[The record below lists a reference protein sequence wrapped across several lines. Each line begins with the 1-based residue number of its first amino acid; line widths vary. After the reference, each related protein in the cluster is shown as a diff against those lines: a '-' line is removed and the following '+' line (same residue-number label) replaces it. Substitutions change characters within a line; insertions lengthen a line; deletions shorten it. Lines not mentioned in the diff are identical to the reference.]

1 MSLKDIGKY
10 DVSEEAQALKD
21 KLASQDTENAGL
33 RSHLMKRE
41 AELEEIKTSLNET
54 LYKLSAEADRALRLE
69 SDLARRSD
77 ELKIEKVASRNGE
90 AALLAAQDRLKAEE
104 RTARELEATLDT
116 MSCQSESI
124 RAQTFK
130 LEIEKRNMESRVRE
144 LERMLE
150 NTKPQPTA
158 TSRLPQR
165 GGRPRSS
172 SVSSFRSPALEQEL
186 NDTKILLADK
196 EKVLRDMETKLARAR
211 EDLVKTQNT
220 QFSAEKIM
228 QARIAELRS
237 VIEDKDEEL
246 EVLKSS
252 QGPGNAMEREE
263 ELLKRI
269 DEDEVKIE
277 TLESLL
283 REQQSGPTQAAYD
296 KLQRKLRAESEKL
309 TCSEKRVRDL
319 MEEKKEAQDA
329 CANLH
334 QELDRANRLLHDSEK
349 RVRALM
355 VTESGL
361 QQELMDLRCDKE
373 STATDQDH
381 MDIDV
386 EDIRSNFDSSFLY
399 PNCSTP
405 LPPINTNGS
414 AHPDE
419 ATLANYIETLLRAV
433 DRIRSERDD
442 LRRALEFSETEAQI
456 TVQTLEKRIHTLTQE
471 ADEVSA
477 YNQQSKR
484 LVLFVTA
491 LGVVVDHLRSRLH
504 AAEQNQVLDHSQLVA
519 ERDAT
524 LRDLQNK
531 FEVSCQ
537 QLTASA
543 ESHSHLLLLVT
554 ELEVKVQ
561 SLTVEVQAAESSH
574 EDTRNGLQQTEERL
588 AELTRAYQNIES
600 ERNSLSLQVTNLQT
614 DLEVAQ
620 EELTDAHNRYS
631 TLQAQ
636 QLSTMSATGV
646 AHALR
651 EQIQELEGRVN
662 RRTEQIGVHQH
673 DIRRLETNL
682 KLQEERISEMMSE
695 LEMMSA
701 QKEAMVED
709 CAEARDARDQAV
721 TSLEAA
727 ELEVEKLQEENVSL
741 KATHSDELSSM
752 VAIVAQATSNARR
765 AQLMVDQHLAEEPQM
780 LSKIAVLTAQ
790 NLEFSE
796 DIRVLAGEKEVL
808 IQNLT
813 ESVASLS
820 CLEALRSQERTEMD
834 QLVVSLATVREALSS
849 SDCSLEKSRQNVA
862 ALQAQ
867 LTSCRCALEDK
878 VATLELRDAR
888 LAILEQNLAE
898 ISNESAAASTRRISE
913 YQGQLQSLQ
922 DELDELRTRYQITCE
937 SLSRAQDDL
946 QERIQEPQASESNA
960 ELQDLHAR
968 YAVEVRDLR
977 ERLEHTSQEL
987 SQATQLLQ
995 SADLRFAE
1003 VQERNREL
1011 NDQIAALT
1019 DDNQR
1024 RTVTEESLRV
1034 RHVEEL
1040 DILQKTLSNTQN
1052 ELAVAKEE
1060 CQRLANLVEQ
1070 STNELEL
1077 ARQAHMDALREAE
1090 QQVRELQDDQEQ
1102 KDAALKANETDL
1114 QDLRISLDERSR
1126 EQDLLHT
1133 QLQNEVACRKQDQA
1147 AFNDQLSSHADH
1159 QVKFDALKAELQQVN
1174 EATRWRLEQAEAEL
1188 SSLQAEKQSLQVE
1201 TTSLEAEIQR
1211 SMSLTRFLE
1220 QQVRESEITN
1230 SSLKETLE
1238 QIQLRLAQSEK
1249 AGKTAELSLALQTTQ
1264 HEKAMS
1270 SLRWELDAVRSE
1282 PKLRDV
1288 VAELKEK
1295 NREMDQLLQSK
1306 CSEIEDYDDRI
1317 LEALKAN
1324 KKLSTKVEALTR
1336 KVQNLQSKLASTKES
1351 AQTPPVNLAAP
1362 SVQTGPPIVPPVPR
1376 VSIFTDTKPI
1386 LGRDRTMS
1394 NTSAASRS
1402 QTPERKP
1409 MQPSMM
1415 QTGIPE
1421 EEVPTSAG
1429 KKRRAPDCDDRE
1441 TVPPEGRYTSD
1452 SDMQAATTPRL
1463 RKTLHSSRSGFTPV
1477 RSARNIA
1484 SLPSP
1489 GKRVT
1494 TTISDVTNS
1503 PRSTSDP
1510 QTSRNSSKRTWL
1522 GKIRGGVPQSN
1533 NPGGRVVS
1541 SRANVFE
1548 KMPNVP
1554 RSS

>member
-33 RSHLMKRE
+33 RSRLMKRE

-54 LYKLSAEADRALRLE
+54 LYKLSAEAGRALRLE

-77 ELKIEKVASRNGE
+77 ELKIEKMASRNGE

-104 RTARELEATLDT
+104 RAARELEATLDT
-116 MSCQSESI
+116 MSCQSESV
-124 RAQTFK
+124 RAQTSK
-130 LEIEKRNMESRVRE
+130 LETEKRNMESRVRE

-150 NTKPQPTA
+150 NTKSQPTA
-158 TSRLPQR
+158 NSRLPQR

-186 NDTKILLADK
+186 NDTKVLLADK
-196 EKVLRDMETKLARAR
+196 EKILRDMEVKLARAQ

-220 QFSAEKIM
+220 QFSAEKTM

-252 QGPGNAMEREE
+252 QGAGNAMEREE

-283 REQQSGPTQAAYD
+283 REQQTYD
-296 KLQRKLRAESEKL
+296 KLQRRLRAESEKL

-329 CANLH
+329 CTNLR
-334 QELDRANRLLHDSEK
+334 QELDRADRLLHDSEK

-361 QQELMDLRCDKE
+361 QQELMDLRCNEE
-373 STATDQDH
+373 STRHSTVTDQDH

-405 LPPINTNGS
+405 LPPTNTNDS
-414 AHPDE
+414 PHPDE
-419 ATLANYIETLLRAV
+419 ATLANYIET
-433 DRIRSERDD
+433 IRSERDD
-442 LRRALEFSETEAQI
+442 LRRALEFSETEARI

-471 ADEVSA
+471 TDGVSA
-477 YNQQSKR
+477 YNQQSKP
-484 LVLFVTA
+484 
-491 LGVVVDHLRSRLH
+491 LGVVVNHLRSRLH
-504 AAEQNQVLDHSQLVA
+504 AAEQNQVLNHSQSVA

-524 LRDLQNK
+524 LRELQSK

-537 QLTASA
+537 QLIASE
-543 ESHSHLLLLVT
+543 ESRSHLLPLVT
-554 ELEVKVQ
+554 ELEAKVQ

-574 EDTRNGLQQTEERL
+574 EDTRDGLQQTEERL
-588 AELTRAYQNIES
+588 AEFTRAYQNIES
-600 ERNSLSLQVTNLQT
+600 ELTNLQT
-614 DLEVAQ
+614 DLEAAQ

-631 TLQAQ
+631 ALQAQ
-636 QLSTMSATGV
+636 QLSTMSATG
-646 AHALR
+646 
-651 EQIQELEGRVN
+651 IQELEGRVN
-662 RRTEQIGVHQH
+662 RRTEQIGIHQH
-673 DIRRLETNL
+673 DICRLETNL
-682 KLQEERISEMMSE
+682 KLQEERNLRDDVGAGDDVGAKGGNGSR
-695 LEMMSA
+695 
-701 QKEAMVED
+701 
-709 CAEARDARDQAV
+709 ARGGKVAGGERQ
-721 TSLEAA
+721 S
-727 ELEVEKLQEENVSL
+727 Q
-741 KATHSDELSSM
+741 ATHNDELSSM
-752 VAIVAQATSNARR
+752 VAIVAQAMSNARR
-765 AQLMVDQHLAEEPQM
+765 AQCMVDQHLAEEPQM
-780 LSKIAVLTAQ
+780 LSKIAVLTAH
-790 NLEFSE
+790 NSKLSE
-796 DIRVLAGEKEVL
+796 DVGVLAGEKEVL
-808 IQNLT
+808 IRDLA

-820 CLEALRSQERTEMD
+820 CLEALRSQERTEVD

-849 SDCSLEKSRQNVA
+849 SDCNLEKSRQDVA

-867 LTSCRCALEDK
+867 LSSSRCALENK
-878 VATLELRDAR
+878 IATLEVRDAR

-898 ISNESAAASTRRISE
+898 ISDESAVASTRRISE

-922 DELDELRTRYQITCE
+922 DELDELRTSHQITCE

-946 QERIQEPQASESNA
+946 QERIQEPQASESSA

-968 YAVEVRDLR
+968 RAVEVRDLQ
-977 ERLEHTSQEL
+977 ERLEDTNQEL
-987 SQATQLLQ
+987 SRATQLLQ

-1003 VQERNREL
+1003 LQERNREL
-1011 NDQIAALT
+1011 NNQIAALT
-1019 DDNQR
+1019 DDDQR
-1024 RTVTEESLRV
+1024 RAVTEDSLLRV
-1034 RHVEEL
+1034 KHVEEL

-1052 ELAVAKEE
+1052 ELAAAKEE
-1060 CQRLANLVEQ
+1060 CRRLADLVEQ
-1070 STNELEL
+1070 STNELVL
-1077 ARQAHMDALREAE
+1077 ARQAHMDALRQAE
-1090 QQVRELQDDQEQ
+1090 QQVRELQDDQEE
-1102 KDAALKANETDL
+1102 KDALLKANERVL
-1114 QDLRISLDERSR
+1114 QDFRINLDERSR
-1126 EQDLLHT
+1126 EQDLLRT
-1133 QLQNEVACRKQDQA
+1133 QLQNEITCRKQDQA
-1147 AFNDQLSSHADH
+1147 AFNDQLSSHADR
-1159 QVKFDALKAELQQVN
+1159 QAKFDALKAELRQAN

-1211 SMSLTRFLE
+1211 SMSLTRYLE
-1220 QQVRESEITN
+1220 QQVRESEISN

-1249 AGKTAELSLALQTTQ
+1249 AGKAAELSLALQTTQ
-1264 HEKAMS
+1264 HEKAVS
-1270 SLRWELDAVRSE
+1270 SLRWELDAVHSE
-1282 PKLRDV
+1282 PKLHDV
-1288 VAELKEK
+1288 VAELEEK

-1306 CSEIEDYDDRI
+1306 CAEIEDYDDRI

-1336 KVQNLQSKLASTKES
+1336 KVLNLQSRLASTKES
-1351 AQTPPVNLAAP
+1351 AQTPPANLAAP
-1362 SVQTGPPIVPPVPR
+1362 SVQTAPPPPPPIVSPVPR
-1376 VSIFTDTKPI
+1376 VSIFTDAKGI
-1386 LGRDRTMS
+1386 LSRDRTTS

-1409 MQPSMM
+1409 MQRGMT

-1429 KKRRAPDCDDRE
+1429 KKRRAPDYDDRE

-1477 RSARNIA
+1477 RSARNIV

-1489 GKRVT
+1489 GKRAT

-1541 SRANVFE
+1541 SRVNVFE
-1548 KMPNVP
+1548 KMPNIP

>member
-1 MSLKDIGKY
+1 
-10 DVSEEAQALKD
+10 
-21 KLASQDTENAGL
+21 
-33 RSHLMKRE
+33 MKRE
-41 AELEEIKTSLNET
+41 AELEEIKTSFNET

-77 ELKIEKVASRNGE
+77 ELKIEKMTSRNGE
-90 AALLAAQDRLKAEE
+90 AALLAAQDRLKTEE
-104 RTARELEATLDT
+104 RAARELEATLDT
-116 MSCQSESI
+116 MSCQSESV
-124 RAQTFK
+124 RAQAFK
-130 LEIEKRNMESRVRE
+130 LETEKRNMESRVRE

-158 TSRLPQR
+158 NSRLPQR

-186 NDTKILLADK
+186 NDTKVLLADK
-196 EKVLRDMETKLARAR
+196 DKNLRDMEAKLARAQ

-220 QFSAEKIM
+220 QFSAEKTM
-228 QARIAELRS
+228 QARIAELKS

-252 QGPGNAMEREE
+252 QGAGNAMEREE

-296 KLQRKLRAESEKL
+296 KLQRRLRAESEKL
-309 TCSEKRVRDL
+309 TCSEKRARDL
-319 MEEKKEAQDA
+319 MEEKKEVQDA
-329 CANLH
+329 CANLR
-334 QELDRANRLLHDSEK
+334 QELDRANQLLHDSEK

-361 QQELMDLRCDKE
+361 QQELMDLQCNEESTRH

-405 LPPINTNGS
+405 LPPTNTSGS

-442 LRRALEFSETEAQI
+442 LRRALEFSETETRI
-456 TVQTLEKRIHTLTQE
+456 TVRTLEKRIHTLTQE
-471 ADEVSA
+471 ADRLLA
-477 YNQQSKR
+477 YNRQSKR
-484 LVLFVTA
+484 LVLFITA
-491 LGVVVDHLRSRLH
+491 LGVVVNHLRSRLH
-504 AAEQNQVLDHSQLVA
+504 AAEQNQVLDHSQSVA

-524 LRDLQNK
+524 LRDLQSK

-537 QLTASA
+537 QLTASE
-543 ESHSHLLLLVT
+543 ESRSHLLLLVT
-554 ELEVKVQ
+554 ELEAKVQ

-574 EDTRNGLQQTEERL
+574 EDTRDGLQQTEEQL

-600 ERNSLSLQVTNLQT
+600 ERNSLSLQVTNIQT

-631 TLQAQ
+631 ALQAQ
-636 QLSTMSATGV
+636 QLSTMSATGI
-646 AHALR
+646 AHTLR

-662 RRTEQIGVHQH
+662 RRTEQIGIHQH

-721 TSLEAA
+721 TNLEAA
-727 ELEVEKLQEENVSL
+727 ELEVERLQEENDSL
-741 KATHSDELSSM
+741 KTTHSDELSSM
-752 VAIVAQATSNARR
+752 VVTVAQAMSNARR
-765 AQLMVDQHLAEEPQM
+765 AQCMVDQHLAEEPQI
-780 LSKIAVLTAQ
+780 LSKIAVLTAH
-790 NLEFSE
+790 NSKLSE
-796 DIRVLAGEKEVL
+796 DIGVLAGEKEVL
-808 IQNLT
+808 IRDLG
-813 ESVASLS
+813 ESIASLS
-820 CLEALRSQERTEMD
+820 HLEALRSQERTEMD

-849 SDCSLEKSRQNVA
+849 SDCNLEKSRQEVA
-862 ALQAQ
+862 TLQAQ
-867 LTSCRCALEDK
+867 LSSSRCALEDK
-878 VATLELRDAR
+878 VATLEVRDAR
-888 LAILEQNLAE
+888 LAVLEQNLAE

-913 YQGQLQSLQ
+913 HQGQLQSLQ
-922 DELDELRTRYQITCE
+922 DELDELRTRHQITCE

-946 QERIQEPQASESNA
+946 QEPQASESSA
-960 ELQDLHAR
+960 ALQDLHAR
-968 YAVEVRDLR
+968 HAVEVRDLQ
-977 ERLEHTSQEL
+977 ERLKHTSQEL
-987 SQATQLLQ
+987 SRATQLSQ

-1011 NDQIAALT
+1011 NNQIAALT
-1019 DDNQR
+1019 DDDQKR
-1024 RTVTEESLRV
+1024 AVTEDSLRAK
-1034 RHVEEL
+1034 HVEEL
-1040 DILQKTLSNTQN
+1040 DILRNTLSNTQN
-1052 ELAVAKEE
+1052 ELTAAKEE
-1060 CQRLANLVEQ
+1060 CQRLADLVEQ
-1070 STNELEL
+1070 SINELEL
-1077 ARQAHMDALREAE
+1077 ARQAHMDALRQAE
-1090 QQVRELQDDQEQ
+1090 QQVRELQDNQEE
-1102 KDAALKANETDL
+1102 KDAVLKANERDL
-1114 QDLRISLDERSR
+1114 QDFSISLDERSR
-1126 EQDLLHT
+1126 EQDLLRT
-1133 QLQNEVACRKQDQA
+1133 QLQNEIACRKQDQA
-1147 AFNDQLSSHADH
+1147 AFDDQLSSHADR
-1159 QVKFDALKAELQQVN
+1159 QAKFDALKAELRQTN

-1211 SMSLTRFLE
+1211 SISLTRYLE
-1220 QQVRESEITN
+1220 QQVRESETSN

-1238 QIQLRLAQSEK
+1238 QVQLRLAQSEK
-1249 AGKTAELSLALQTTQ
+1249 AGKAAELSLALQTTQ

-1270 SLRWELDAVRSE
+1270 SLQWELDAVRSE
-1282 PKLRDV
+1282 PKLHDV
-1288 VAELKEK
+1288 VAELEEK
-1295 NREMDQLLQSK
+1295 NREMDQLLQNK
-1306 CSEIEDYDDRI
+1306 CAEIEDYDDRI

-1336 KVQNLQSKLASTKES
+1336 KVQNLQSKLASTKGS
-1351 AQTPPVNLAAP
+1351 AQTPPANLAAL
-1362 SVQTGPPIVPPVPR
+1362 SVQTAPPPPPPIVPPVPR

-1386 LGRDRTMS
+1386 LNRDRTTS

-1409 MQPSMM
+1409 MQPGMT

-1421 EEVPTSAG
+1421 DEVPTSAG
-1429 KKRRAPDCDDRE
+1429 KKRRAPDYDDRE

-1463 RKTLHSSRSGFTPV
+1463 RKTLHSGRSGFTPV
-1477 RSARNIA
+1477 RSVRSMV

-1489 GKRVT
+1489 GRRAT

-1503 PRSTSDP
+1503 PRSTSEP

-1541 SRANVFE
+1541 SRVNVFE
-1548 KMPNVP
+1548 KMPNIP